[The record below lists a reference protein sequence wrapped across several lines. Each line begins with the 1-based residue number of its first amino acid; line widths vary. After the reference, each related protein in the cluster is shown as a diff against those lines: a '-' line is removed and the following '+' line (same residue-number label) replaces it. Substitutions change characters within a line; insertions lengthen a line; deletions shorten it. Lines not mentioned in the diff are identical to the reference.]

1 MHSGKRRG
9 PHGWDVFLHVFTN
22 PSCEE
27 PRNEFTSYKYM
38 CIYIIFEGVS
48 RMLPNVETMI
58 YHLPHRGRAR
68 GSKTF

>member
-1 MHSGKRRG
+1 MAGMCFYM
-9 PHGWDVFLHVFTN
+9 FLQILPVRNPETN
-22 PSCEE
+22 LHLINTCV
-27 PRNEFTSYKYM
+27 Y
-38 CIYIIFEGVS
+38 IYIIFEGVS

>member
-38 CIYIIFEGVS
+38 CIYIYYIRRCFQDV
-48 RMLPNVETMI
+48 
-58 YHLPHRGRAR
+58 A
-68 GSKTF
+68 KC